1 MPQHRTFSKARR
13 NLLRAGVWAMFAL
26 VLVGG
31 FSVAN
36 RGVTQAP
43 QSPTAARVAYTG
55 GPVAGSVTAVASET
69 SATPPVVECNDACMV
84 LASRYQGH
92 EIDLL
97 PAYRW
102 KQANSMTNTYGTK
115 DAVNGNTFYSG
126 IAQLLFMFAGFIWFL
141 LLELIRLA
149 LQLDPLFSNSV
160 GKEVNNLF
168 YGISSGVT
176 AGFVWFACVA
186 TVLVAMITPL
196 RSKGAPSIMSVIVM
210 VMLPLGTL
218 WAMTTASDPTIKEI
232 GVGSP
237 VWFGRQGVMMIDQTT
252 GFASDV
258 MSNAM
263 GAAKLQSID
272 GAGGGAAVPNCAAYN
287 GALKSSFKQAW
298 DTDAARPNKDAAAKE
313 AKLVS
318 PVAANPVSDL
328 QGAQHTGAG
337 TLISLSNLWESAYVP
352 QYIAA
357 EFGGARGG
365 WDIYCHYMERDTGTS
380 AAEQAT
386 IGAAASYPST
396 GATKFVDLVAI
407 SPTQVIP
414 VGDRVNPNSGGSG
427 IEPATPTLTDA
438 WPEAGPYIG
447 TDPTW
452 SAKEKKEQAQL
463 MLWAGCSYSGGSFTA
478 KPSWTSYGELSN
490 EDCSAW
496 WSNGQILQDRL
507 QWSENSVAD
516 AKWAACSNA
525 TDDCASD
532 VADMYLAMHGKNSG
546 QRFFAGALAVGTAAA
561 YMYVF
566 GMIGLGV
573 LIAKVGLLLMLM
585 ALPVTLFLLALPKW
599 RVDPRTAQRNA
610 TGMKLMRKTFGFA
623 AATAVFQLVVVF
635 AVLTIALVRSVLFTF
650 VGGVG
655 GTVDMIAPLLTL
667 FLMTKLMKQLGLGN
681 LTRPS
686 GALGLAAA
694 AAAGAGAEK
703 GKSLANMKNRAMKNK
718 SAADKGI
725 GGRFQEN
732 KGEEKAREAIAKA
745 KAKKSGEFNPTALAA
760 LSAGGL
766 AARTAAAAKSLDE
779 AKTPKQKAEAKAKLD
794 NALKEVAGRDKA
806 ALAGLGK
813 SEDAAAGAVTTGQRS
828 NKEQNVKDAIAD
840 ATRRGLGAGD
850 ALANES
856 MKSDGNKA
864 LDKAAA
870 AISAASGG
878 AVSTA
883 DARASLV
890 GGHKMGAFVQKA
902 DGSVVSAAEA
912 LSSGH
917 ASLSASGVM
926 TGAAGATVMTA
937 RGAAAMGAMARTHDA
952 SHSAAGSQAAAQGT
966 TKDLVAVTG
975 GCNVA
980 PVRGT
985 GGMLVPANSASGFAG
1000 GSTAHGA
1007 GATSL
1012 LDSRAGLPMAL
1023 SASTA
1028 GALMQAAGG
1037 DSTRAAALY
1046 QEAMTMRGCET
1057 SSLGGVLSQTVAG
1070 QDLVAALG
1078 SSGSSAEAE
1087 SAWETYRNSSD
1098 AISLSDS
1105 EISHC
1110 IGAAESRHQADMA
1123 AECATFSEPIRSA
1136 GAAAQESLIAAR
1148 AEMQK
1153 DTPSAD
1159 VVTRHMQNAAGFL
1172 AVAEQGQ
1179 QDLNNFISS
1188 NGSLLPSGTTVN
1200 VEAASSQAGASASAA
1215 LAGVTTG
1222 GAFRSR
1228 MRDDMKSLTERVQS
1242 VGNVVTAPRSY
1253 SRSHARPVST
1263 GPTPVLV
1270 P

>member
-1 MPQHRTFSKARR
+1 MPQNRTLSKARR
-13 NLLRAGVWAMFAL
+13 NLLRGGVWALFGLLLA
-26 VLVGG
+26 GG

-36 RGVTQAP
+36 VGVAEAP
-43 QSPTAARVAYTG
+43 QEATAARVAYSG
-55 GPVAGSVTAVASET
+55 GPAVQSVPGLV
-69 SATPPVVECNDACMV
+69 SAADEDAPEEICNEACLT

-102 KQANSMTNTYGTK
+102 KQANSMTNTYGWK
-115 DAVNGNTFYSG
+115 DGGNVFFSA
-126 IAQLLFMFAGFIWFL
+126 IAQLLFMFAGFVWWL

-168 YGISSGVT
+168 YGISSGVS

-196 RSKGAPSIMSVIVM
+196 RSKGAPSIMSVVVM

-218 WAMTTASDPTIKEI
+218 WAMTTAADPTKDVI

-258 MSNAM
+258 MSDAM
-263 GAAKLQSID
+263 GATKMKSIQGA
-272 GAGGGAAVPNCAAYN
+272 GAGGSGPSCTAYN
-287 GALKSSFKQAW
+287 GALKNAFQAAW
-298 DTDAARPNKDAAAKE
+298 ATDAARPNEDAAAK
-313 AKLVS
+313 KTVLDS
-318 PVAANPVSDL
+318 PVTPDPVSNL
-328 QGAQHTGAG
+328 RGAQHTGAG
-337 TLISLSNLWESAYVP
+337 TMVSLSNLWESAYVP
-352 QYIAA
+352 QYVAA
-357 EFGGARGG
+357 EFGGEKAG

-386 IGAAASYPST
+386 IGAAAVGYP
-396 GATKFVDLVAI
+396 ATPNVTKLGPVAI
-407 SPTQVIP
+407 SETRVIP
-414 VGDRVNPNSGGSG
+414 VGDRVNPNSDGSG
-427 IEPATPTLTDA
+427 TPAPATQEAGDT

-463 MLWAGCSYSGGSFTA
+463 MLWAACKNSGDVFTA
-478 KPSWTSYGELSN
+478 KKGWAEYGELTDN
-490 EDCSAW
+490 QCSDW
-496 WSNGQILQDRL
+496 WSSGKIIDNL
-507 QWSENSVAD
+507 QWDEGTARDN
-516 AKWAACSNA
+516 KWTPCSSK
-525 TDDCASD
+525 DGDCASE
-532 VADMYLAMHGKNSG
+532 VSQMYLAMHGKNAG
-546 QRFFAGALAVGTAAA
+546 QRVFAGAFSLATAAA

-566 GMIGLGV
+566 GMVGLGV

-599 RVDPRTAQRNA
+599 RVDPKTAQRNA

-635 AVLTIALVRSVLFTF
+635 AVLIIALIRSVLFTF
-650 VGGVG
+650 TGGLG
-655 GTVDMIAPLLTL
+655 GTVDMIAPLLAL

-703 GKSLANMKNRAMKNK
+703 GKGFGAMKNRAAKNK
-718 SAADKGI
+718 GVADKGI

-732 KGEEKAREAIAKA
+732 KGEEKAREALANA
-745 KAKKSGEFNPTALAA
+745 KAKKSGKFNPEALAA

-766 AARTAAAAKSLDE
+766 AERTAAAAKAMDE
-779 AKTPKQKAEAKAKLD
+779 AKTPKQKADAKAKLD
-794 NALKEVAGRDKA
+794 NALKEGAARDKK
-806 ALAGLGK
+806 ALDAIGK
-813 SEDAAAGAVTTGQRS
+813 SEDAAAGAVTDGQRAI
-828 NKEQNVKDAIAD
+828 KESNVKGAMAD

-870 AISAASGG
+870 EISAASGG

-883 DARASLV
+883 DARASLES
-890 GGHKMGAFVQKA
+890 GHKMGAFVQKA

-937 RGAAAMGAMARTHDA
+937 RGAAAMGALARTHDA
-952 SHSAAGSQAAAQGT
+952 SYSVAGSQAQAANTSMTLG
-966 TKDLVAVTG
+966 AATG

-985 GGMLVPANSASGFAG
+985 GGMVVPANSASGFAG
-1000 GSTAHGA
+1000 SAACGGA
-1007 GATSL
+1007 EKQL
-1012 LDSRAGLPMAL
+1012 MDSRAGLPMAL
-1023 SASTA
+1023 SASTSS
-1028 GALMQAAGG
+1028 ALMQAAGG

-1057 SSLGGVLSQTVAG
+1057 SSLSGVLGQSSAG
-1070 QDLVAALG
+1070 QDLMAAL
-1078 SSGSSAEAE
+1078 SSTTSSAAAD
-1087 SAWETYRNSSD
+1087 SAWQTYRNSGS
-1098 AISLSDS
+1098 AISLSDD

-1110 IGAAESRHQADMA
+1110 ISAAESRHQSDMQT
-1123 AECATFSEPIRSA
+1123 ECATFSEPVRSA
-1136 GAAAQESLIAAR
+1136 GAAAQASIVAAR
-1148 AEMQK
+1148 AEMYK
-1153 DTPSAD
+1153 DAPDAAAVS
-1159 VVTRHMQNAAGFL
+1159 RHMADAAGFL

-1188 NGSLLPSGTTVN
+1188 NGSRLPSGGTVD
-1200 VEAASSQAGASASAA
+1200 VGAATAQAAASVNAALVGAS
-1215 LAGVTTG
+1215 TG
-1222 GAFRSR
+1222 GAFRAR
-1228 MRDDMKSLTERVQS
+1228 LKDDLAAMQSRVQN
-1242 VGNVVTAPRSY
+1242 VGDVATAPRSY
-1253 SRSHARPVST
+1253 SRSNAAPRHPRPV
-1263 GPTPVLV
+1263 PVLV

>member
-1 MPQHRTFSKARR
+1 MPQNRTLSKARR
-13 NLLRAGVWAMFAL
+13 NLLRGGVWALFGLLLA
-26 VLVGG
+26 GG

-36 RGVTQAP
+36 VGVAEAP
-43 QSPTAARVAYTG
+43 QETAARVAYSG
-55 GPVAGSVTAVASET
+55 GPAVQSVTGLVSEPEE
-69 SATPPVVECNDACMV
+69 AAPVVVCNEACLI

-102 KQANSMTNTYGTK
+102 KQANSMTNTYGVA
-115 DAVNGNTFYSG
+115 DVGNVYFSA
-126 IAQLLFMFAGFIWFL
+126 IAQLLFMFAGFVWWL

-149 LQLDPLFSNSV
+149 LQLDPLFSNNI

-168 YGISSGVT
+168 YGISSGVS

-196 RSKGAPSIMSVIVM
+196 RSKGAPSIMSVVVM

-218 WAMTTASDPTIKEI
+218 WAMTTAADPTKDVI

-263 GAAKLQSID
+263 SATKMNSGEGA
-272 GAGGGAAVPNCAAYN
+272 GAGGSGPSCTAYN
-287 GALKSSFKQAW
+287 TALKNAFQAAW
-298 DTDAARPNKDAAAKE
+298 ATDAARPNEDAAAK
-313 AKLVS
+313 KTLLDS
-318 PVAANPVSDL
+318 PVTPDPATNL
-328 QGAQHTGAG
+328 RGAQHTGAG
-337 TLISLSNLWESAYVP
+337 TMISLSNLWESAYVP

-357 EFGGARGG
+357 EFGGEKAG

-386 IGAAASYPST
+386 IGAAAGYP
-396 GATKFVDLVAI
+396 ATSAVKLGPVAI
-407 SPTQVIP
+407 SEERVIP
-414 VGDRVNPNSGGSG
+414 VGDRVNPNSDGSG
-427 IEPATPTLTDA
+427 TPAPATQEAGDT

-463 MLWAGCSYSGGSFTA
+463 MLWAACKNSGDVFTA
-478 KPSWTSYGELSN
+478 KTGWAEYGELTDDQCK
-490 EDCSAW
+490 EW
-496 WSNGQILQDRL
+496 WSSGKIIDNL
-507 QWSENSVAD
+507 QWSEDTARDN
-516 AKWAACSNA
+516 KWTPCSSK
-525 TDDCASD
+525 DGDCASE
-532 VADMYLAMHGKNSG
+532 VSQMYLAMHGKNAG
-546 QRFFAGALAVGTAAA
+546 QRVFAGAFSLATAAA

-566 GMIGLGV
+566 GMVGLGV

-599 RVDPRTAQRNA
+599 RVDPKTAQRNA

-635 AVLTIALVRSVLFTF
+635 AVLTIALIRSVLFTF
-650 VGGVG
+650 TGGLG
-655 GTVDMIAPLLTL
+655 GTVDMIAPLLAL
-667 FLMTKLMKQLGLGN
+667 FLMTKMMKQLGLGN

-703 GKSLANMKNRAMKNK
+703 GKGFGAMKNRAAKNK
-718 SAADKGI
+718 GVADKGI

-732 KGEEKAREAIAKA
+732 KGEEKAREALANA
-745 KAKKSGEFNPTALAA
+745 KAKKSGKFNPEALAA

-766 AARTAAAAKSLDE
+766 AERTAAAAKAMDE
-779 AKTPKQKAEAKAKLD
+779 AKTPKQKADAKAKLD
-794 NALKEVAGRDKA
+794 NALKEGAARDKK
-806 ALAGLGK
+806 ALEALGK
-813 SEDAAAGAVTTGQRS
+813 SEDAAAGAVTDGQRAQ
-828 NKEQNVKDAIAD
+828 KESNVKGAMAD

-870 AISAASGG
+870 EISAATNG

-917 ASLSASGVM
+917 ASMSATGVM
-926 TGAAGATVMTA
+926 TAAAGATVMTA

-952 SHSAAGSQAAAQGT
+952 SYSAAGSQTAAASTSAALG
-966 TKDLVAVTG
+966 AAAG

-985 GGMLVPANSASGFAG
+985 GGMVVPANTMSGFTG
-1000 GSTAHGA
+1000 GAVAYGSAATA
-1007 GATSL
+1007 L
-1012 LDSRAGLPMAL
+1012 MDSRAGLPMAL
-1023 SASTA
+1023 SPSTA
-1028 GALMQAAGG
+1028 SALMQAAGG

-1057 SSLGGVLSQTVAG
+1057 SSLSGVLGQSSAG
-1070 QDLVAALG
+1070 QDLMATL
-1078 SSGSSAEAE
+1078 SSSSSSAEAQ
-1087 SAWETYRNSSD
+1087 SAWETYRSSGD
-1098 AISLSDS
+1098 AISLSDD

-1110 IGAAESRHQADMA
+1110 ISAAESRHQSDMQT
-1123 AECATFSEPIRSA
+1123 ECATFSEPVRSA
-1136 GAAAQESLIAAR
+1136 GAAAQASIVAAR
-1148 AEMQK
+1148 AEMYK
-1153 DTPSAD
+1153 DAPDAAAVS
-1159 VVTRHMQNAAGFL
+1159 RHMADAAGFL

-1188 NGSLLPSGTTVN
+1188 NGSVLPSGNPVD
-1200 VEAASSQAGASASAA
+1200 VGAASSQAAASVSAA
-1215 LAGVTTG
+1215 LVGASTG

-1228 MRDDMKSLTERVQS
+1228 LKDDLAAMQSRVQN
-1242 VGNVVTAPRSY
+1242 VGDVATAPRSY
-1253 SRSHARPVST
+1253 SRSNAAPRHPRPV
-1263 GPTPVLV
+1263 PVPV

>member
-1 MPQHRTFSKARR
+1 MPQNRTLSKVRR
-13 NLLRAGVWAMFAL
+13 NLLRGGVWALFGLLLA
-26 VLVGG
+26 GG

-36 RGVTQAP
+36 VGVAEAP
-43 QSPTAARVAYTG
+43 REAAAARVAYSG
-55 GPVAGSVTAVASET
+55 GPAVQSVPGLVSAADEDAPVET
-69 SATPPVVECNDACMV
+69 CNEACLT

-92 EIDLL
+92 EVDLL

-102 KQANSMTNTYGTK
+102 KQSNSMTNTYGVE
-115 DAVNGNTFYSG
+115 DVDGVFFSS
-126 IAQLLFMFAGFIWFL
+126 IAQLLFMLAGFVWWL

-196 RSKGAPSIMSVIVM
+196 RSKGAPSIMSVVVM

-218 WAMTTASDPTIKEI
+218 WAMTTAADPTKDVI

-258 MSNAM
+258 MSDAM
-263 GAAKLQSID
+263 GATKMKSIQ
-272 GAGGGAAVPNCAAYN
+272 GAGASGNGPSCAAYN
-287 GALKSSFKQAW
+287 SALKNAFQAAW
-298 DTDAARPNKDAAAKE
+298 ATDAARPNEDAAAK
-313 AKLVS
+313 KTVLDS
-318 PVAANPVSDL
+318 PVTPDPVSNL
-328 QGAQHTGAG
+328 RGAQHTGAG
-337 TLISLSNLWESAYVP
+337 TLVSLSNLWESAYVP
-352 QYIAA
+352 QYIEA
-357 EFGGARGG
+357 EFGGEKAG

-386 IGAAASYPST
+386 IGAAAVGYPAT
-396 GATKFVDLVAI
+396 GAVKLGPVAI
-407 SPTQVIP
+407 SETRVIP
-414 VGDRVNPNSGGSG
+414 VGDRINPNGDGTG
-427 IEPATPTLTDA
+427 VPAAATQEAGDT
-438 WPEAGPYIG
+438 WPDAGPYIG

-463 MLWAGCSYSGGSFTA
+463 MMWAACKNSGGVFTA
-478 KPSWTSYGELSN
+478 KPGWAEYGDLTDAE
-490 EDCSAW
+490 CSSW
-496 WSNGQILQDRL
+496 WSSGAIVEKL
-507 QWSENSVAD
+507 QWSEDTAREN
-516 AKWAACSNA
+516 KWASCSSK
-525 TDDCASD
+525 DGDCASE
-532 VADMYLAMHGKNSG
+532 VSQMYLAMHGKNAG
-546 QRFFAGALAVGTAAA
+546 QRVFAGAFSLATAAA

-566 GMIGLGV
+566 GMVGLGV

-599 RVDPRTAQRNA
+599 RVDPKTAQRNA

-635 AVLTIALVRSVLFTF
+635 AVLTIALIRSVLVTFT
-650 VGGVG
+650 GGLG
-655 GTVDMIAPLLTL
+655 GTVDMIAPLLAL
-667 FLMTKLMKQLGLGN
+667 FLMTKMMKQLGLGN

-694 AAAGAGAEK
+694 AAVGAGAEK
-703 GKSLANMKNRAMKNK
+703 GKGFGAMKNRAAKNK
-718 SAADKGI
+718 SVADKGI

-732 KGEEKAREAIAKA
+732 KGEEKAREALANA
-745 KAKKSGEFNPTALAA
+745 KAKKSGKFNPEALAA

-766 AARTAAAAKSLDE
+766 ADRTAAAAKAMDE
-779 AKTPKQKAEAKAKLD
+779 AKTPKQKADAKAKLD
-794 NALKEVAGRDKA
+794 NALKEGAARDKK
-806 ALAGLGK
+806 ALEALGK
-813 SEDAAAGAVTTGQRS
+813 SEDAAAGAVTDGQRAI
-828 NKEQNVKDAIAD
+828 KESNVKGAMAD

-870 AISAASGG
+870 EISAASGG

-883 DARASLV
+883 EARTALER
-890 GGHKMGAFVQKA
+890 GHSMGAFVQKA

-917 ASLSASGVM
+917 ASMTAAGVM

-937 RGAAAMGAMARTHDA
+937 RGAAEMGAMARTHDA
-952 SHSAAGSQAAAQGT
+952 SHSAAGSQAQAASTSRTLG
-966 TKDLVAVTG
+966 AATG

-985 GGMLVPANSASGFAG
+985 GGMVVPANTASGFAG
-1000 GSTAHGA
+1000 SAPHG
-1007 GATSL
+1007 GAEKQL
-1012 LDSRAGLPMAL
+1012 MDSRAGLPMAL
-1023 SASTA
+1023 SASTSS
-1028 GALMQAAGG
+1028 ALMQAAGG

-1057 SSLGGVLSQTVAG
+1057 SSLSGVLGQSSAG
-1070 QDLVAALG
+1070 QDLMAAL
-1078 SSGSSAEAE
+1078 SSASSSADAD
-1087 SAWETYRNSSD
+1087 SAWQTYRNSGS
-1098 AISLSDS
+1098 AISLSDD

-1110 IGAAESRHQADMA
+1110 ISAAESRHQSDMQT
-1123 AECATFSEPIRSA
+1123 ECATFSEPVRSA
-1136 GAAAQESLIAAR
+1136 GAAAQASIVAAR
-1148 AEMQK
+1148 AEMYK
-1153 DTPSAD
+1153 DAPDA
-1159 VVTRHMQNAAGFL
+1159 VVVSRHMADAAGFL

-1188 NGSLLPSGTTVN
+1188 NGSVLPSGGTVD
-1200 VEAASSQAGASASAA
+1200 VGAASSQAAASVSAA
-1215 LAGVTTG
+1215 LVGASTG

-1228 MRDDMKSLTERVQS
+1228 LKDDLAAMQSRVQN
-1242 VGNVVTAPRSY
+1242 VGDVATAPRSY
-1253 SRSHARPVST
+1253 SRSNAAPRHPRPV
-1263 GPTPVLV
+1263 PVMV

>member
-1 MPQHRTFSKARR
+1 MPQNRTLSRAKR
-13 NLLRAGVWAMFAL
+13 NLLRTGVWVLFAL
-26 VLVGG
+26 LLVGG

-43 QSPTAARVAYTG
+43 QAASVAQIAYAG
-55 GPVAGSVTAVASET
+55 GSAVQSVSGLASKTASEEGAT
-69 SATPPVVECNDACMV
+69 GTVCNSACLT

-102 KQANSMTNTYGTK
+102 KQANSMTNTYGAS
-115 DAVNGNTFYSG
+115 DAVNGNSFYSG
-126 IAQLLFMFAGFIWFL
+126 IAQLLFMLAGFVWWL

-168 YGISSGVT
+168 YGISSGIS

-186 TVLVAMITPL
+186 TVLVAMVTPL
-196 RSKGAPSIMSVIVM
+196 RSKGAPSIMSVVVM

-218 WAMTTASDPTIKEI
+218 WAMTTAADPTKDVI

-263 GAAKLQSID
+263 GATKLRSVE
-272 GAGGGAAVPNCAAYN
+272 GSGPESAVPNCTAYN
-287 GALKSSFKQAW
+287 SALKNTFQAAW
-298 DTDAARPNKDAAAKE
+298 ETDAARPNEDAAAK
-313 AKLVS
+313 KTVLDS
-318 PVAANPVSDL
+318 PVTPDPVSNL
-328 QGAQHTGAG
+328 RGAQHTGAG
-337 TLISLSNLWESAYVP
+337 TLVSLSNLWESAYVP

-357 EFGGARGG
+357 EFGGQKPG
-365 WDIYCHYMERDTGTS
+365 WNIYCHYMERDTGTS
-380 AAEQAT
+380 SAEQAT
-386 IGAAASYPST
+386 IGAAANYPSVNAKT
-396 GATKFVDLVAI
+396 LTADAI
-407 SPTQVIP
+407 SSTKVIP
-414 VGDRVNPNSGGSG
+414 VGDRINPNGSG
-427 IEPATPTLTDA
+427 TGQETKTPTATDA

-452 SAKEKKEQAQL
+452 SAKDKKAQAQL
-463 MLWAGCSYSGGSFTA
+463 MLWAGCSYSGSSFVA
-478 KPSWTSYGELSN
+478 KTGWTSYGDLSN
-490 EDCSAW
+490 EDCASW
-496 WSNGQILQDRL
+496 WANGQILQEKL
-507 QWSENSVAD
+507 QWSENTANDNKFTGCASTAG
-516 AKWAACSNA
+516 
-525 TDDCASD
+525 DCASD
-532 VADMYLAMHGKNSG
+532 VSQMYLAMHGKNAG
-546 QRFFAGALAVGTAAA
+546 QRFFAGALALGTAAA

-566 GMIGLGV
+566 GMVGLGV
-573 LIAKVGLLLMLM
+573 LVAKVGLLLMLM

-599 RVDPRTAQRNA
+599 RVDPKTAQRNA

-635 AVLTIALVRSVLFTF
+635 AVLTIALIRSVLYTFT
-650 VGGVG
+650 GGLG
-655 GTVDMIAPLLTL
+655 GTVDMIAPLLAL
-667 FLMTKLMKQLGLGN
+667 FLMTKMMKQLGLGN

-694 AAAGAGAEK
+694 AAAGAGADK
-703 GKSLANMKNRAMKNK
+703 GKGFGAMKNRAAKNK
-718 SAADKGI
+718 GLADKGVA
-725 GGRFQEN
+725 GKFQEN
-732 KGEEKAREAIAKA
+732 KGEQKAREAMAKQ
-745 KAKKSGEFNPTALAA
+745 KAKKSGEFNPEALAA

-766 AARTAAAAKSLDE
+766 ADRTAAAAKAMDE
-779 AKTPKQKAEAKAKLD
+779 AKTPKQKADAKAKLD
-794 NALKEVAGRDKA
+794 NALKEGAARDKK
-806 ALAGLGK
+806 ALEALGK
-813 SEDAAAGAVTTGQRS
+813 SEDAAAGAVTDGQRAI
-828 NKEQNVKDAIAD
+828 KESNVKGAMAD

-870 AISAASGG
+870 EISAASGG

-883 DARASLV
+883 EARTALAR
-890 GGHKMGAFVQKA
+890 GHSMGAFVQKA

-917 ASLSASGVM
+917 ASMSAAGVM
-926 TGAAGATVMTA
+926 TAAAGATVMTA
-937 RGAAAMGAMARTHDA
+937 RGAAAMGALARTHDA
-952 SHSAAGSQAAAQGT
+952 SYSAAGSQMAATSTSTALGT
-966 TKDLVAVTG
+966 AAG

-985 GGMLVPANSASGFAG
+985 GGMVVPANTASGFAG
-1000 GSTAHGA
+1000 GAAHG
-1007 GATSL
+1007 GAEKQL
-1012 LDSRAGLPMAL
+1012 MDSRAGLPMAL
-1023 SASTA
+1023 SASTSS
-1028 GALMQAAGG
+1028 ALMQAAGG

-1057 SSLGGVLSQTVAG
+1057 SSLSGVLGQSSAG
-1070 QDLVAALG
+1070 QDLMARL
-1078 SSGSSAEAE
+1078 SSASSSADAD
-1087 SAWETYRNSSD
+1087 SAWQTYRNSSD
-1098 AISLSDS
+1098 AISLSDD

-1110 IGAAESRHQADMA
+1110 ISAAESRHQTDMQT
-1123 AECATFSEPIRSA
+1123 ECATFSEPVRSA
-1136 GAAAQESLIAAR
+1136 GAAAQASIVAAR
-1148 AEMQK
+1148 AEMYK
-1153 DTPSAD
+1153 DAPDAG
-1159 VVTRHMQNAAGFL
+1159 VVSRHMADAAGFL

-1188 NGSLLPSGTTVN
+1188 NGSMLPSGNPVDVGVAT
-1200 VEAASSQAGASASAA
+1200 AQAQASASAA
-1215 LAGVTTG
+1215 LVGASTG
-1222 GAFRSR
+1222 MAFRLR
-1228 MRDDMKSLTERVQS
+1228 LKDDLAAMQSRVQN
-1242 VGNVVTAPRSY
+1242 VGDVATAPRSY
-1253 SRSHARPVST
+1253 SRSNAAPRHPRPV
-1263 GPTPVLV
+1263 PVLV